1 MFKDVLNTY
10 CWIHSTYT
18 IPRYL
23 LHLSNIMWVRLM
35 QHNTCKM
42 KYKTFLCNSHHH
54 QITLKLPVPQY
65 STLNRIFILI
75 YTLFHNCPWCFSS
88 CKNTH
93 VIVVK
98 ILKLWNGRDDVMT
111 SFNVP
116 HRLYLHPVHCTHKY
130 CNTNW
135 TALYRIVRHNWL
147 QYQ

>member
-35 QHNTCKM
+35 QHNTCRI
-42 KYKTFLCNSHHH
+42 KYKTFLCNPHHH

-65 STLNRIFILI
+65 STLNKLFISI
-75 YTLFHNCPWCFSS
+75 YTLFSNCLSMQKYPCH
-88 CKNTH
+88 CG
-93 VIVVK
+93 K
-98 ILKLWNGRDDVMT
+98 ILKLWNEQDDVMT

-116 HRLYLHPVHCTHKY
+116 HRLYLHPVHCKY
-130 CNTNW
+130 KRNTNC
-135 TALYRIVRHNWL
+135 TALYRIVRHN
-147 QYQ
+147 